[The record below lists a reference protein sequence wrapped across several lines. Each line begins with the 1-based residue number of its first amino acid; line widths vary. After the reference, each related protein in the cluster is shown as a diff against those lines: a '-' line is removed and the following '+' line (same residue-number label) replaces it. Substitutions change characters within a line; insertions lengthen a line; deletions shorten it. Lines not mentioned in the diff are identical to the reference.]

1 MEPSLLKQVQQAID
15 DMDRALARE
24 QELDVTDMPELVA
37 TQVKIDAARAW
48 SAAAVRGA
56 KLLKPLLE
64 LIEERVPRFPN
75 LAPVELETARNW
87 VRFDG
92 NQKEFAEKIG
102 ITEAA
107 ARRRLSTIYRKCGAH
122 DKDSLERMMKLR
134 DLI

>member
-1 MEPSLLKQVQQAID
+1 MELGLLKQVQQVID

-56 KLLKPLLE
+56 KLLRPLLE
-64 LIEERVPRFPN
+64 LIEERVPRSPN

-87 VRFDG
+87 VQFEG
-92 NQKEFAEKIG
+92 NQKEFAEKLG
-102 ITEAA
+102 ITDPAV
-107 ARRRLSTIYRKCGAH
+107 RRRISVIYRKCGAH
-122 DKDSLERMMKLR
+122 DKDSLGRMMKLR